1 MLFLD
6 RPAEKPDPV
15 LRRSLRDIQCLI
27 QSVVDPW
34 LRRLSRP

>member
-6 RPAEKPDPV
+6 RPAEKRGELYAVPDPV

-27 QSVVDPW
+27 
-34 LRRLSRP
+34 